1 MIKMLKH
8 NMSIHCDTLEKSEKF
23 IEYIKSQKYIWHGFS
38 LFGYTCWDNYKEDTC
53 YCLSDSGNSIQYSG
67 LDYFKENGYEIIEFE
82 KFMKSA
88 D

>member
-1 MIKMLKH
+1 MMKMLKP
-8 NMSIHCDTLEKSEKF
+8 NIAIHCDTYDKSDMLL
-23 IEYIKSQKYIWHGFS
+23 GFLINS
-38 LFGYTCWDNYKEDTC
+38 GYNWSMSVGHACWYSYKENTC

-82 KFMKSA
+82 EFMKNA

>member
-1 MIKMLKH
+1 MTKMLKH
-8 NMSIHCDTLEKSEKF
+8 NMSIHCDTLEKSRALIGYLMK
-23 IEYIKSQKYIWHGFS
+23 KGFYWFDGS
-38 LFGYTCWDNYKEDTC
+38 VFKETCWDNYKEDTC

-82 KFMKSA
+82 EFMKSA